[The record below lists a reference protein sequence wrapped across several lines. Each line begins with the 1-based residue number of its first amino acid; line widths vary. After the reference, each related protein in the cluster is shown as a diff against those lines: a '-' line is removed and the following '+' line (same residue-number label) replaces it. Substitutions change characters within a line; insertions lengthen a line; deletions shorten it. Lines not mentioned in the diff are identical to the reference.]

1 MTRLATATAER
12 IAASR
17 PVSEPGGLRNIRGKQ
32 VENESRQSWVLIAI
46 ASLGLV
52 LGVIALIVAFNAKS
66 ASDDAASQ
74 QSVEEVSSELSNL
87 VDRLGIAEASLTGE
101 QKELQGKAKRAAQES
116 EKAVVNLSN
125 RLDRLERETAKLNAT
140 SEQTAKLTKQVGSMK
155 NQIATLDSQVTAV
168 NQRVTKL
175 SKRVNS
181 AGSSSNGGGQTAP

>member
-1 MTRLATATAER
+1 
-12 IAASR
+12 
-17 PVSEPGGLRNIRGKQ
+17 
-32 VENESRQSWVLIAI
+32 VENENRQSWVLIAI

-74 QSVEEVSSELSNL
+74 QSVEEVSTELSNL

-101 QKELQGKAKRAAQES
+101 QKELQGRAKRAARES
-116 EKAVVNLSN
+116 RSAVSNLSN

-140 SEQTAKLTKQVGSMK
+140 SEQTAKLTKQVGSLE

-181 AGSSSNGGGQTAP
+181 ASSSSGGGQSAP

>member
-1 MTRLATATAER
+1 M
-12 IAASR
+12 
-17 PVSEPGGLRNIRGKQ
+17 
-32 VENESRQSWVLIAI
+32 ENESRQPWILIAI
-46 ASLGLV
+46 ASLGLI

-66 ASDDAASQ
+66 ASDDDASQ
-74 QSVEEVSSELSNL
+74 QSVDEVSSELSNL

-101 QKELQGKAKRAAQES
+101 QRELQGKAKRAARES
-116 EKAVVNLSN
+116 RNAVVNLSN

-140 SEQTAKLTKQVGSMK
+140 SEQTAKLTKQVGSME

-181 AGSSSNGGGQTAP
+181 SNAGGQSAP

>member
-1 MTRLATATAER
+1 M
-12 IAASR
+12 
-17 PVSEPGGLRNIRGKQ
+17 
-32 VENESRQSWVLIAI
+32 ENESRQSWVLIAI

-74 QSVEEVSSELSNL
+74 QSVEEVSTELSNL

-101 QKELQGKAKRAAQES
+101 QKELQGKAKRAARES
-116 EKAVVNLSN
+116 HNAVVNLSN
-125 RLDRLERETAKLNAT
+125 RLDRLERQTAKLNVAARQNA
-140 SEQTAKLTKQVGSMK
+140 SLSKQTAKEVGTME
-155 NQIATLDSQVTAV
+155 NQISTLNTQVTAV

-181 AGSSSNGGGQTAP
+181 ATSSSNGGGQSAP

>member
-1 MTRLATATAER
+1 MATAVAER
-12 IAASR
+12 IASSR
-17 PVSEPGGLRNIRGKQ
+17 PVSEPSGAPQYPERKQ
-32 VENESRQSWVLIAI
+32 VESESRQSWALIAI

-52 LGVIALIVAFNAKS
+52 LGAIALIVAFNAKS
-66 ASDDAASQ
+66 TSDDAASQ

-101 QKELQGKAKRAAQES
+101 QKELQGRAKRAARES
-116 EKAVVNLSN
+116 RNAVVNLSN

-140 SEQTAKLTKQVGSMK
+140 SEQTAKLTKQVGAMES
-155 NQIATLDSQVTAV
+155 QIATLDSQVIAV

-181 AGSSSNGGGQTAP
+181 ASSSSNGGGQTAP